1 MLSVAVS
8 VMEAPAV
15 TVPLLLACVVS
26 VVGCWTK
33 KHSLV
38 VVVLLDPV

>member
-26 VVGCWTK
+26 VVGWRTK
-33 KHSLV
+33 KHSLAV
-38 VVVLLDPV
+38 SVWEEPV